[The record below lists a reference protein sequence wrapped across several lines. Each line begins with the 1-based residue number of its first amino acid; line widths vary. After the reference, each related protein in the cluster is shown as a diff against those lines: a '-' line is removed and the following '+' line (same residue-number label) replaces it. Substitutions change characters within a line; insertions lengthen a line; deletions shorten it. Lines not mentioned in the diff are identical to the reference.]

1 MTQNRQQHL
10 SFIMKLSVC
19 LLLSL
24 ELLRIS
30 PLTASVLS
38 QQNEDEAWTKWT
50 KTQGEKILMDS
61 AWSQNQTDT
70 SEMFFSPTADPKGR
84 KPDNDEWRPKI
95 GRRFKASEMIYNG
108 AL

>member
-19 LLLSL
+19 LLLNL

-50 KTQGEKILMDS
+50 KMLGEKILMDS

-70 SEMFFSPTADPKGR
+70 DTSEMFFSPTADPKAR
-84 KPDNDEWRPKI
+84 ET
-95 GRRFKASEMIYNG
+95 
-108 AL
+108 L